1 MIVRC
6 GEYFVECRALGP
18 EQCRALLRRGRVVVA
33 ALVLGGLVVGV
44 ERLRWH
50 AA

>member
-6 GEYFVECRALGP
+6 GEYFVEIRALGP
-18 EQCRALLRRGRVVVA
+18 EQCRTVRRRGRVVVA
-33 ALVLGGLVVGV
+33 AFLLGGLVVGV